1 MDTSSSVLQRFT
13 VHRMCPLNIR
23 EQLSWGYAMNIID
36 RLRLDGRTALVT
48 GAGRGIGRGYALAL
62 AEAGADVAVVDIGSE
77 SAARTASEIVELGR
91 RALPITADVTR
102 AEDARRMVDT
112 VAQEWGKLD
121 IGVNNVGGSSPV
133 PADEYTEAS
142 WDAAMA
148 LNLKSVLMSAQAE
161 ARAMRPQRHGKIIN
175 TASMSGVIANRGRPT
190 AAYNTAKAGVV
201 HLTRC
206 LAVEWAPDGIRVNAI
221 SPGYMRTP
229 ATDLPHLRPLHETW
243 AKDTPAGRL
252 GEVEDLQGTMIFLAS
267 EASDFVT
274 GHNLMVDGGHTL
286 W

>member
-1 MDTSSSVLQRFT
+1 
-13 VHRMCPLNIR
+13 
-23 EQLSWGYAMNIID
+23 MNIID
-36 RLRLDGRTALVT
+36 RLRLDGRTAP
-48 GAGRGIGRGYALAL
+48 
-62 AEAGADVAVVDIGSE
+62 DVAVVDIKSE
-77 SAARTASEIVELGR
+77 TAARTASEIVELGK
-91 RALPITADVTR
+91 RALSITADVTR
-102 AEDARRMVDT
+102 PEDVGRMVDT
-112 VAQEWGKLD
+112 VTREWGKLD
-121 IGVNNVGGSSPV
+121 IGVNNVGGSRPV
-133 PADEYTEAS
+133 KADEYAEAS
-142 WDAAMA
+142 WDDAMA
-148 LNLKSVLMSAQAE
+148 LTLKSVFMSAQAE
-161 ARAMRPQRHGKIIN
+161 ARAMRPHGRGKIIN
-175 TASMSGVIANRGRPT
+175 TASMSGVIVNRGSTT

-243 AKDTPAGRL
+243 AKETPAGRL
-252 GEVEDLQGTMIFLAS
+252 GEVEDLQGAVVFLAS